1 MTIFSEIVK
10 GFPMQSLASFLRDFE
25 IGCDERC
32 LLRFFTFL
40 RRTRKNSVQAQEL
53 SVHAEEREGID
64 NPLRQNIFRTFVK
77 IGSLK
82 RL

>member
-40 RRTRKNSVQAQEL
+40 RRTRKNSVQA
-53 SVHAEEREGID
+53 EEREGID